1 VEGEKDCGCFRV
13 WYDSVCMFVC
23 VCVCVCVC
31 VFVCVYVCVCVC
43 VHIKMF
49 QCQRQNVPNEEKS
62 NLQTGVFLVECMFSG
77 AIKMV

>member
-1 VEGEKDCGCFRV
+1 MKKEWKPPLKSEDLGRMKD
-13 WYDSVCMFVC
+13 YNQHEQKMHTENL
-23 VCVCVCVC
+23 
-31 VFVCVYVCVCVC
+31 
-43 VHIKMF
+43 HIKMF